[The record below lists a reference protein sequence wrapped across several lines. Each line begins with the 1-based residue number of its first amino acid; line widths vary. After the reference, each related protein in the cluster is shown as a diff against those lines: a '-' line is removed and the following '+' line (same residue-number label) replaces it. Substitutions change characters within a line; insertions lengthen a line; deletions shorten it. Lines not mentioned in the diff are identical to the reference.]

1 MLLKVLFLQSFVK
14 TFYHMYGQFDIQS
27 MVDLLYKGQQ
37 IWYIH
42 IYVSANI
49 MVRHVTIIWF
59 PIYEG

>member
-1 MLLKVLFLQSFVK
+1 
-14 TFYHMYGQFDIQS
+14 MYGQFDIQS